1 MADKRPITAHDL
13 LAMQWAGDAQISPD
27 GRRVA
32 FVRTVPVIEK
42 NSYQSAIWMA
52 EEGREPRAFTSGQG
66 KDGPARDK
74 SPRWSPDGNSIAFLS
89 NRAGKDNVWIIP
101 SGGGEARHLFPF
113 DEGVSQI
120 TWSPDGR
127 YLAFV
132 ARTPK
137 TKEEKE
143 ADEKRNKDV
152 TVITRLR
159 YKANGIPGPGLLDP
173 RPRHLWVV
181 GVADGKVRQLTFG
194 EYDDSSPAWS
204 PSGLEIAFTSARRP
218 DREFEPVSDLWVVS
232 VVAGEPRR
240 LVAGAGSVGEPA
252 WSPDGRNIAYFGQDG
267 TDGASA
273 SHLWVV
279 AAAEPEGWPNP
290 PADLF
295 AGAGFDRNVGCSI
308 GGDARA
314 ESGGH
319 GPYWSADG
327 VTIYFVATDRPD
339 APIYRVS
346 AAGGGAVERV
356 TPATDLA
363 VTSFSMAR
371 MAPMPDAASAGA
383 SPSATV
389 PNSFRPRP
397 RFGYIGANFLST
409 GDVYFMDEGREPVRL
424 SGLNDKLFSGLA
436 LSTPEHFTTRSSDG
450 LELDGWVMKPY
461 GYAPGKKFP
470 CVLEIHGG
478 PAGTYGH
485 AFFHEMQ
492 LLAAHGWGVVFGN
505 PRGST
510 GYGKEFAH
518 GVIGDW
524 GGMDYADVMA
534 ITDYAAFL
542 DWVDT
547 KRLGVTGGSYGGF
560 MTNWIVGHT
569 DRFAAAVTCR
579 SVVNM
584 YSKYG
589 VADNGY
595 NGNRKGLAGRDLW
608 DSEDFI
614 MERSPIRYAPRVKT
628 PILIMHSDQDYRCPL
643 EQGEQWF
650 VALKRLGKTVEFARF
665 TGENHEL
672 SRSGKPRN
680 RLSRLELMMG
690 WFERY
695 LK

>member
-1 MADKRPITAHDL
+1 MTDKRPVTAHDL

-52 EEGREPRAFTSGQG
+52 EEGREVRAFTSGQG

-74 SPRWSPDGNSIAFLS
+74 APRWSPDGSCIAFLS

-120 TWSPDGR
+120 AWSPDGR

-159 YKANGIPGPGLLDP
+159 YKANGVGLLDP

-181 GVADGKVRQLTFG
+181 GVADGQVRQLTRG

-218 DREFEPVSDLWVVS
+218 DRELETINDLWVVS

-240 LVAGAGSVGEPA
+240 LVAGVGSSGEPA

-267 TDGASA
+267 RDGAA
-273 SHLWVV
+273 AVHLWVV
-279 AAAEPEGWPNP
+279 ATAEPDGWPNQ

-295 AGAGFDRNVGCSI
+295 AGAGFDRNAGCSV
-308 GGDARA
+308 GADARA
-314 ESGGH
+314 ESGGS

-327 VTIYFVATDRPD
+327 ADIYFAATDGPD

-356 TPATDLA
+356 TPAVDLA
-363 VTSFSMAR
+363 VTSFSVA
-371 MAPMPDAASAGA
+371 APPAASPG
-383 SPSATV
+383 
-389 PNSFRPRP
+389 SFGSRP
-397 RFGYIGANFLST
+397 RFGYVGAHFLST
-409 GDVYFMDEGREPVRL
+409 GDVYLMDEGQEPVRL
-424 SGLNDKLFSGLA
+424 SGLNDELFSELA
-436 LSTPEHFTTRSSDG
+436 LAVPDRFTVKST
-450 LELDGWVMKPY
+450 DGWEIEGWIMKPF
-461 GYAPGKKFP
+461 GYTPGKKYP
-470 CVLEIHGG
+470 AVLEIHGG
-478 PAGTYGH
+478 PAGTSGH
-485 AFFHEMQ
+485 AFFHEYQ
-492 LLAAHGWGVVFGN
+492 LLAAHGWGVFFSN

-510 GYGKEFAH
+510 GYGQKFAH

-534 ITDYAAFL
+534 ITDYAASR

-595 NGNRKGLAGRDLW
+595 NGNRKGFDGRDLW

-628 PILIMHSDQDYRCPL
+628 PILIIHSDQDYRCPL

-650 VALKRLGKTVEFARF
+650 VALKRPGKTVEFARF
-665 TGENHEL
+665 TGESHEL